1 MAGLGAKSWGRSLW
15 LHAADKDFFSA
26 CRKVESGVWDSIY
39 PFRCSMQAREE
50 EGRKDGRVRTRFTS
64 LRKSDIWPP
73 VKLDVFIIH
82 RLYKARVDVV

>member
-50 EGRKDGRVRTRFTS
+50 EGKKGGTRWESKDRVY
-64 LRKSDIWPP
+64 
-73 VKLDVFIIH
+73 KLAQV
-82 RLYKARVDVV
+82 